1 MADLTERIRSIA
13 SLVFAAVFTILAY
26 MFFSY
31 SVSLLYAEPPR
42 VTAGLMAGLA
52 GFAFI
57 SAAVTVLRDWLVLR
71 AARMLREERE
81 EARY

>member
-1 MADLTERIRSIA
+1 MSDVTERLRSVA
-13 SLVFAAVFTILAY
+13 SLVFAAVFTALAY

-31 SVSLLYAEPPR
+31 SVSLLYAQPPR

-57 SAAVTVLRDWLVLR
+57 SAAVTVLRDWLILR
-71 AARMLREERE
+71 AARAAEERRE
-81 EARY
+81 KG